1 MQVNFDAVKTAMI
14 IQFYGTLRHGIDMSA
29 CYHVTLRPSSRPSVY
44 CRTYTVS
51 STQLNSTHLWLNRS
65 DQYPVL

>member
-14 IQFYGTLRHGIDMSA
+14 IQFCGTLRHGIGMSA

-44 CRTYTVS
+44 CRHVNCVEY
-51 STQLNSTHLWLNRS
+51 ST
-65 DQYPVL
+65 